1 MKRFFTSRVWTV
13 IFIAI
18 LIAVILAVTSSLTG
32 DTGSGSLV
40 EGVLAPIRAGVS
52 RLTDRAEQLYN
63 YMFEY
68 ESLLAENQ
76 RLKDQLSAIEKE
88 ARQADAISR
97 ENDRLRAL
105 LEFQALN
112 PEYDLVEGYIIS
124 WSSNDWSNSFTIN
137 RGEDAGIEVGMC
149 AVTANGE
156 LVGLVDEVGVNY
168 SVIKSVLDSS
178 LEISATIASSGYNGM
193 VKGGYIDGHQ
203 TLLQMNYLPSAAI
216 IRNKEQVVTSG
227 STVYPRGLIMGNIV
241 DAGFE
246 ETGIAKY
253 ALLDPAAEVNSL
265 EQVFIITEYTTEAV
279 SSSGTSA
286 ASSGTTG
293 ETTAAT
299 EPTTQTETSPDGGF
313 G

>member
-18 LIAVILAVTSSLTG
+18 LIAVILAVSSSLTG
-32 DTGSGSLV
+32 DSTSGTFV
-40 EGVLAPIRAGVS
+40 ESILAPMRSGVS
-52 RLTDRAEQLYN
+52 NLTDRAEQLYN

-76 RLKDQLSAIEKE
+76 RLKDQLSEIEKE

-124 WSSNDWSNSFTIN
+124 WSSNDWSNTFTIN
-137 RGEDAGIEVGMC
+137 RGEDAGIEASMC

-156 LVGLVDEVGVNY
+156 LVGLVDEVGSNY

-178 LEISATIASSGYNGM
+178 LEISATIASSGYNGI
-193 VKGGYIDGHQ
+193 VKGGYASGLDGY
-203 TLLQMNYLPSAAI
+203 LRMNYLPSSST
-216 IRNKEQVVTSG
+216 IRNNDQVVTTG
-227 STVYPRGLIMGNIV
+227 STVYPRDLILGYVI
-241 DAGFE
+241 DAGFDA
-246 ETGIAKY
+246 TGVAKY
-253 ALLDPAAEVNSL
+253 ALLEPAASISNL
-265 EQVFIITEYTTEAV
+265 EQIFILTNYNI
-279 SSSGTSA
+279 G
-286 ASSGTTG
+286 
-293 ETTAAT
+293 
-299 EPTTQTETSPDGGF
+299 
-313 G
+313 